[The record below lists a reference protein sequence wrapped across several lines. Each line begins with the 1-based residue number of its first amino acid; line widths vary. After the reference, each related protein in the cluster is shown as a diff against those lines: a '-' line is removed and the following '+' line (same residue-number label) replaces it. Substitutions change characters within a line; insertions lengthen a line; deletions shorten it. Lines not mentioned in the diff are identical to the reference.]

1 MIRWIN
7 KLLGRK
13 DNASATRHEVFDAL
27 TPREQ
32 EILRRELADS
42 ARNAMGDPGDSLSG
56 ATGIFGTRTAT
67 KIGLNQSARIDNGS
81 VPNVGRLTEE
91 L

>member
-1 MIRWIN
+1 VIRWIN
-7 KLLGRK
+7 KLLGRDK
-13 DNASATRHEVFDAL
+13 AKSATEHEVFDSL

-32 EILRRELADS
+32 GILRRELADS
-42 ARNAMGDPGDSLSG
+42 ARNAMGDSGDSLSG

-67 KIGLNQSARIDNGS
+67 KIDLNPSARIHNGS